1 MQSATIERAGLAF
14 RLQRRFRAPR
24 EKVFRAWTEPE
35 VLTKGWCPDGWTPAE
50 IEVDLRPGGA
60 YRFGMRRPGGGE
72 SVYVHGLFLE
82 IRAPEMLAYTWQWEN
97 AFPQMPQTR
106 VTVEF
111 VAAGSGT
118 LLTLKHEDLPE
129 IPVCLQH
136 RGGWLAAFDRIEKI
150 L

>member
-1 MQSATIERAGLAF
+1 MQSATIERAGIAF
-14 RLQRRFRAPR
+14 RLQRRFGASR
-24 EKVFRAWTEPE
+24 ERVFRAWTEPA
-35 VLTKGWCPDGWTPAE
+35 VLRKWWCPDGWMPTE

-60 YRFGMRRPGGGE
+60 YRFGMRRPADLE
-72 SVYVHGLFLE
+72 IVYVHGVFLE

-97 AFPQMPQTR
+97 AFLQMPQTR

-136 RGGWLAAFDRIEKI
+136 RGGWLSAFDRIERI
-150 L
+150 M